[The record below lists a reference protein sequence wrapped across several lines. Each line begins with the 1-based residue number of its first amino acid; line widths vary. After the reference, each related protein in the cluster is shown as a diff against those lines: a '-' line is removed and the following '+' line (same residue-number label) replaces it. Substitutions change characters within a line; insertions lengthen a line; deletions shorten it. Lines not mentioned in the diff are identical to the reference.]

1 MSRRPAPRPAANW
14 FSQGEGD
21 AVLLI
26 NGWSASGI
34 AWPSAWLDDLVA
46 KYQVIRLDNRGT
58 GWSRTARTP
67 FTIGDLADDA
77 RDVLRAAGV
86 RRARVLGLSMGG
98 MIAQELALRHPD
110 VVSRLVLAGTRPPAP
125 VAHLS
130 DTSLL
135 ADAMRKPA
143 PGQSLTD
150 YFLRMWSGFAAPGF
164 AESHPEVMDELVRQ
178 VVRRPTPRN
187 GVFAQVR
194 AMGCWRGAD
203 RLRHLDVP
211 TTVVHGTDDPLIDPV
226 NGRIIADLVPG
237 AALVELDGVGH
248 LLPHEAPD
256 VLTEAL
262 A

>member
-1 MSRRPAPRPAANW
+1 MSRRPESRYVANW
-14 FSQGEGD
+14 FSQGQGET
-21 AVLLI
+21 VLLI

-34 AWPSAWLDDLVA
+34 AWPTAWLDELA
-46 KYQVIRLDNRGT
+46 ARYRVIRVDNRGT
-58 GWSRTARTP
+58 GWSRTAPAP

-77 RDVLRAAGV
+77 RNVLKAAGV

-125 VAHLS
+125 AARLG

-135 ADAMRKPA
+135 ADAMRRPA

-150 YFLRMWSGFAAPGF
+150 YFHRMWSEFAAPGF
-164 AESHPEVMDELVRQ
+164 PESHPEVMDELVRQ
-178 VVRRPTPRN
+178 VVRRPTPRD
-187 GVFAQVR
+187 GVLAQVR
-194 AMGCWRGAD
+194 AMGAWRGAD

-211 TTVVHGTDDPLIDPV
+211 TTVVHGADDPLVEPV

-237 AALVELDGVGH
+237 AALVEIDGVGH
-248 LLPHEAPD
+248 LLPHEAPE
-256 VLTEAL
+256 VLTKAL
-262 A
+262 D